1 MRRTALIL
9 IALVVLLLPACN
21 PLSKLG
27 EKAVKQNR
35 TNVEYLG
42 KQLTKYLNKDAA
54 ADRDVIEDKKLAIE
68 RSVSLAQKME
78 KQFTEDKE

>member
-1 MRRTALIL
+1 MKRLIL

-42 KQLTKYLNKDAA
+42 KQLTKYLDNDEH
-54 ADRDVIEDKKLAIE
+54 ADQDVVKDKKLAIE
-68 RSVSLAQKME
+68 KSVSLAKKME
-78 KQFTEDKE
+78 KQFTEDK